1 MAMNKLAKLL
11 LLLSFTLIASCA
23 DPGRS
28 RLLSG
33 EEVED
38 SPELNNSEVAR
49 LAELITN
56 DFAPSTAYPTS
67 NSDFHRVITYT
78 KDQYGEFNIEID
90 SSVHTCTYS
99 YSQASVETTF
109 EKNITLNTDG
119 EEIITYLS
127 QTATTPIEPT
137 YTTIPNIAEVKEAC
151 NNQIDLL
158 NTTTDQ
164 VVLDFEKKWKSFQ
177 DLVTKML
184 ISPLESCLTSST
196 ISGMTC
202 TRAKFTRN
210 IFSEGSSFNTFAFTI
225 TYFWQFEGQETITTT
240 QEIELSPELYY
251 LDTLGIINLHG
262 EIPYIDTE
270 ININFSKVESLK
282 LSGF

>member
-11 LLLSFTLIASCA
+11 LLLSVTFIASCA

-28 RLLSG
+28 RLLSK

-38 SPELNNSEVAR
+38 SPELNNSEVQR
-49 LAELITN
+49 LAELIAT
-56 DFAPSTAYPTS
+56 DLAPNTIYPTS
-67 NSDFHRVITYT
+67 NSDFQRIIAFT
-78 KDQYGEFNIEID
+78 KDQYGEFEIEID
-90 SSVHTCTYS
+90 SSVHTCTYK
-99 YSQASVETTF
+99 YGQATVETIF
-109 EKNITLNTDG
+109 EKNITLNGNG
-119 EEIITYLS
+119 EEIVTYLS
-127 QTATTPIEPT
+127 QTTTTPIEPT

-151 NNQIDLL
+151 NNQIDRL

-164 VVLDFEKKWKSFQ
+164 VVLDFEKKWKTFQ

-184 ISPLESCLTSST
+184 ITPLESCLTNST
-196 ISGMTC
+196 ISGATC

-210 IFSEGSSFNTFAFTI
+210 IFNEGSSFNTFAFTI
-225 TYFWQFEGQETITTT
+225 TYFWQFEGQETYTTT

-251 LDTLGIINLHG
+251 LDTLGIINLDG
-262 EIPYIDTE
+262 EIPFIDTQ
-270 ININFSKVESLK
+270 IDINFSKVETLK

>member
-1 MAMNKLAKLL
+1 MAMNKLDKLL
-11 LLLSFTLIASCA
+11 LLLSVTLITSCA

-28 RLLSG
+28 RLRAKD
-33 EEVED
+33 EVVD
-38 SPELNNSEVAR
+38 SPELNNSEITR
-49 LAELITN
+49 LAELITT
-56 DFAPSTAYPTS
+56 DLAPNTTYPTS
-67 NSDFHRVITYT
+67 NSDFQRIITYT
-78 KDQYGEFNIEID
+78 KDQYGEFDIEID
-90 SSVHTCTYS
+90 GSVHTCTYR
-99 YSQASVETTF
+99 YSQATVETTF

-127 QTATTPIEPT
+127 QTATTPTEPT

-151 NNQIDLL
+151 NNQIELL

-196 ISGMTC
+196 ISGVTC

-210 IFSEGSSFNTFAFTI
+210 IFNEGSSFNTFAFTI
-225 TYFWQFEGQETITTT
+225 TYFWQFDGQEAYTTT

-251 LDTLGIINLHG
+251 LDTLGIINLNG
-262 EIPYIDTE
+262 EIHLIDTE
-270 ININFSKVESLK
+270 IDINFSKVESLK